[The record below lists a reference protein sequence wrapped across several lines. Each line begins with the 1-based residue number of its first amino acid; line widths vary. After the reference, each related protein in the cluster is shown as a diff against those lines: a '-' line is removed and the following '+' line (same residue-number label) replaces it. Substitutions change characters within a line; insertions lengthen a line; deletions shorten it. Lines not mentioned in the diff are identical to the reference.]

1 VLDAPAEM
9 DARAAV
15 TRTPEDRAAAIAAA
29 LAATRDRIAEAARA
43 AGRAAGSVRLIAVSK
58 RMPEVDL
65 RAALAAGQRD
75 FAENYAQELR
85 DKRAAF
91 AAGSAAILGGSA
103 HAVDFPP
110 RPPVT
115 VLTPPDLRWHFI
127 GPLQSNKLKY
137 LVGQVALIHTVDSPE
152 LVAQIDLRLGPRPG
166 ATPSARDDPASRTQ
180 DCLVQVNL
188 AGAARQSGVPPD
200 RLGGLLDAFAGSPR
214 VACIGLMLIPPQS
227 AADDPTAARRHFA
240 TLREL
245 AERERRVAR
254 PNVDL
259 RELSMGMSHDFP
271 LAIAEGATM
280 VRVGTA
286 IFGARPR

>member
-1 VLDAPAEM
+1 MDVTSAP
-9 DARAAV
+9 D
-15 TRTPEDRAAAIAAA
+15 DRAAAIAAT
-29 LAATRDRIAEAARA
+29 LAATRCRIDDAVRA
-43 AGRAAGSVRLIAVSK
+43 AGRSPGSVRLIAVSK
-58 RMPEVDL
+58 RMPEADL

-75 FAENYAQELR
+75 FGENYAQELR
-85 DKRAAF
+85 DKRAVF
-91 AAGSAAILGGSA
+91 AAAEGTTRGGLA
-103 HAVDFPP
+103 QAVVDVA
-110 RPPVT
+110 PVT
-115 VLTPPDLRWHFI
+115 PEPRWHFI
-127 GPLQSNKLKY
+127 GPLQSNKLKL

-152 LVAQIDLRLGPRPG
+152 LVAQIDGRLARARGLD
-166 ATPSARDDPASRTQ
+166 ATTTPSSEGGDPPATGTQ

-188 AGAARQSGVPPD
+188 AGAARQSGVSPE
-200 RLGGLLDAFAGSPR
+200 RLGVLLDAFAAAPR
-214 VACIGLMLIPPQS
+214 VRCIGLMLIPPQS
-227 AADDPTAARRHFA
+227 AGEDPAAARRCFA